1 MSDFTPE
8 NELERQLVAAEQGS
22 ITQPMLMDAFL
33 AGTVVVMLDHAPGDD
48 GELGVAQPLVC
59 RMSDGN
65 DGVAVFTSLER
76 SPANIENFNYRMQ
89 TKFSG
94 IVEIIMDGIGLVIN
108 PGHLCS
114 FEVPPQG
121 LSELRAR
128 AGNQVGSG

>member
-1 MSDFTPE
+1 
-8 NELERQLVAAEQGS
+8 
-22 ITQPMLMDAFL
+22 
-33 AGTVVVMLDHAPGDD
+33 
-48 GELGVAQPLVC
+48 
-59 RMSDGN
+59 MSDGN

-76 SPANIENFNYRMQ
+76 SPANVENFDYRMQ

-94 IVEIIMDGIGLVIN
+94 IVEIIMDGIGVVIN

-114 FEVPPQG
+114 FEVPPRG